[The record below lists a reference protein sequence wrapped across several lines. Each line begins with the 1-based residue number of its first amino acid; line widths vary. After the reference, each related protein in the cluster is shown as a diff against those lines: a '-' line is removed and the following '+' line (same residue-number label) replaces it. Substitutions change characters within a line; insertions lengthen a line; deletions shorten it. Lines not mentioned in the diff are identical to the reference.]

1 MLELFKEC
9 DLTRVCCPPA
19 PSSLSLSHQQKA
31 YNIEQQSVKSGK
43 DVNGMGKSVLLFL
56 PEQ

>member
-9 DLTRVCCPPA
+9 DLTRVCCTPP
-19 PSSLSLSHQQKA
+19 PLSLSHQQKA